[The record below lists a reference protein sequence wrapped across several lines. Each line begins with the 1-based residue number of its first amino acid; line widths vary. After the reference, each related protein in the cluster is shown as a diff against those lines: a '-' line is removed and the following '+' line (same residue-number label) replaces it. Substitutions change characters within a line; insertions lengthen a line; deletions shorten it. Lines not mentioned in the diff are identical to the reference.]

1 MPQAQLRPKYVPSG
15 CTAFISS
22 ACSASCALGNLGE
35 PPICR
40 LLRRGKPVSLS
51 GSFDIL
57 CALPAMNDMLRLP
70 KTLATRLRKMSH
82 KQGDSPAT
90 IAEVAIDEHLRYLE
104 WKEKAIA
111 AGDADIAAGRTLTT
125 GQMLAAISR
134 QRAARGRKS
143 KKTRS

>member
-1 MPQAQLRPKYVPSG
+1 
-15 CTAFISS
+15 
-22 ACSASCALGNLGE
+22 
-35 PPICR
+35 
-40 LLRRGKPVSLS
+40 
-51 GSFDIL
+51 
-57 CALPAMNDMLRLP
+57 MNDMLRLP
-70 KTLATRLRKMSH
+70 KRLATRLRKMSH
-82 KQGDSPAT
+82 KQGDPPAT

-125 GQMLAAISR
+125 GQVLVAISR